1 MKPVF
6 LSIFLLY
13 ASHSL
18 KAQATSQKVPAT
30 IISFFTGEWHGGGKF
45 ANGKTISANA
55 SFTISLDSSW
65 LIENHEDI
73 PPNKYKAVSMWGIDP
88 ANSRF
93 IAFIFDNNGG
103 HRKFYSDGWQAGKL
117 VLSTKEY
124 VKGRG
129 NVFEHFIYEEKS
141 NESFKM
147 TFEVSRD
154 GTTWKLIDS
163 LMYRKVNPKEK

>member
-1 MKPVF
+1 MKPLF
-6 LSIFLLY
+6 LSFFLFC

-18 KAQATSQKVPAT
+18 KAQAINQKVPASM
-30 IISFFTGEWHGGGKF
+30 ISFFTGEWQGDGTF
-45 ANGKTISANA
+45 ANGKPISSNV
-55 SFTISLDSSW
+55 SFTLSLDSSW

-88 ANSRF
+88 SNSRF
-93 IAFIFDNNGG
+93 IAFIFDNSGG
-103 HRKFYSDGWQAGKL
+103 HRKFDSDGWQAGKL

-129 NVFEHFIYEEKS
+129 NIFEHFIYEEKS

-147 TFEVSRD
+147 TFEVSWD
-154 GTTWKLIDS
+154 GTTWTLVDS
-163 LMYRKVNPKEK
+163 LLYSKVNPKEK